1 MSKYLIGSTIM
12 INNKGWEIAE
22 YRMGRGRKWIYILA
36 HKRTD
41 GSYDTMSLEE
51 NAIDQI
57 LNEIK

>member
-1 MSKYLIGSTIM
+1 MSKYLINTSIL
-12 INNKGWEIAE
+12 INNREWEVTE

-57 LNEIK
+57 LNETK